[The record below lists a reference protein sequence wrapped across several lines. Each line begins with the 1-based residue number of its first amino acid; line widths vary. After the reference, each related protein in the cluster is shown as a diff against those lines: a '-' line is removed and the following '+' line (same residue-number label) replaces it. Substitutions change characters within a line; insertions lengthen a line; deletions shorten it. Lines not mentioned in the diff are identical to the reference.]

1 MTAFS
6 ALTLAA
12 GVIVVVNHPP
22 SIWAF
27 VVLGVFALWQ
37 LARRRA
43 ISGSAP
49 DTDIED
55 PESPAGPDTGNPTN
69 PPRE

>member
-1 MTAFS
+1 M
-6 ALTLAA
+6 
-12 GVIVVVNHPP
+12 VNHPP
-22 SIWAF
+22 PIGTF
-27 VVLGVFALWQ
+27 VALGVFALWQ

-43 ISGSAP
+43 TSGPAP
-49 DTDIED
+49 DPDIED